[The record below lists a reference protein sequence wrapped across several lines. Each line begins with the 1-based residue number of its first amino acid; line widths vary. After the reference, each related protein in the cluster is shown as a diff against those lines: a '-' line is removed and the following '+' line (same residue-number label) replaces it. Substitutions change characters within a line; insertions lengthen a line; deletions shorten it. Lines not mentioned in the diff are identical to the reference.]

1 MIKFAQPVHIAILV
15 TSEYKGDEI
24 MLIYPSDYQAT
35 PSVQGGVDLDAFQE
49 EPAARRALIVDDDPD
64 TVDLIKI
71 IIRNAGMDVVGAF
84 SGSEALQKCAEL
96 KPNVILLDIMMP
108 GMDGWETYSG
118 LRQITDAPV
127 IGVTADDKKESLVKG
142 LNLGF
147 DDYVTKPFFPP
158 ELVAR
163 VNTVLRRAGTTAPV
177 TVRVFP
183 DAGMSIDFESHEI
196 TIGDRSIELSP
207 REFAILAVLSKKA
220 PRMVR
225 YEEIA
230 SDIWGEDNIRIRNRI
245 KYLIYLLRQKLET
258 NPNNPQLIL
267 NREGLGY
274 QLNIEKKT

>member
-1 MIKFAQPVHIAILV
+1 
-15 TSEYKGDEI
+15 

-35 PSVQGGVDLDAFQE
+35 PSAHSGVDLDAFE
-49 EPAARRALIVDDDPD
+49 EQPVARRALIVDDDPD

-84 SGSEALQKCAEL
+84 SGREALQKCAEL
-96 KPNVILLDIMMP
+96 RPSVILLDIMMP
-108 GMDGWETYSG
+108 EMDGWETYSG
-118 LRQITDAPV
+118 LRRITDAPV
-127 IGVTADDKKESLVKG
+127 IGVSADDKKESLVKG
-142 LNLGF
+142 LNIGF

-163 VNTVLRRAGTTAPV
+163 VNTVLRRAGANAPT

-183 DAGMSIDFESHEI
+183 EAGISIDYESHEV
-196 TIGDRSIELSP
+196 TINDRSIELSP
-207 REFAILAVLSKKA
+207 REFAILAVLTKKA

-230 SDIWGEDNIRIRNRI
+230 NEIWGEDNIRIRNRI

-258 NPNNPQLIL
+258 DPNNPLLIL